1 MVGQIKIFFI
11 SSTKYISNNQ
21 QDYYP
26 NSHQTIHVVSNQ
38 HNYCSLSWSYG
49 YCVFMLWAGGML
61 EAKTICFCSFSVVSC
76 FFVLLLLFGRHVV
89 CFCKTCYLLLW
100 FQSSVLWSCNFK
112 PVNLYYVIR
121 AIKIGQ
127 LVNILLSIKGYSPK
141 NLCSKYVYW
150 RNYALVFIKED
161 RQRNRICSVSE
172 EDASKGDFLFIK
184 NSWMNKR
191 CSSHKR

>member
-76 FFVLLLLFGRHVV
+76 SFVLLPFVRPVI
-89 CFCKTCYLLLW
+89 CFFWVSKL
-100 FQSSVLWSCNFK
+100 VLWSCNFNL
-112 PVNLYYVIR
+112 VNINIIYYVIY
-121 AIKIGQ
+121 AIQGVQ
-127 LVNILLSIKGYSPK
+127 SVSVLLSIEGYSLE
-141 NLCSKYVYW
+141 NLCLEISEIIIGIVH
-150 RNYALVFIKED
+150 RVFSCSVKQCQWWIKE
-161 RQRNRICSVSE
+161 SLE
-172 EDASKGDFLFIK
+172 WFIFSFQG
-184 NSWMNKR
+184 NVTIL
-191 CSSHKR
+191 

>member
-76 FFVLLLLFGRHVV
+76 SFVLLPFVRPVI
-89 CFCKTCYLLLW
+89 CFFWVSKL
-100 FQSSVLWSCNFK
+100 VLWSCNFNL
-112 PVNLYYVIR
+112 VNINIIYYVIY
-121 AIKIGQ
+121 AIKGVQ
-127 LVNILLSIKGYSPK
+127 SVSVLLSIEGYSPE
-141 NLCSKYVYW
+141 NLCQYVEISEIIIRIVHYVYSGSLKQCPRW
-150 RNYALVFIKED
+150 NKESLEWLIFSF
-161 RQRNRICSVSE
+161 QGSVII
-172 EDASKGDFLFIK
+172 L
-184 NSWMNKR
+184 
-191 CSSHKR
+191 